1 MNTGHNAARGFTV
14 KPPKPPR
21 LPEIYMRVLDP
32 KKIKKLMVI
41 KDVSARTLAT
51 KVGYQSHAY
60 ITRILR
66 GEISTVTPEK
76 AARIAAFLEV
86 GVDDL
91 FVARVS
97 SDTDQNVKGR
107 VA

>member
-1 MNTGHNAARGFTV
+1 
-14 KPPKPPR
+14 
-21 LPEIYMRVLDP
+21 MRVIDP
-32 KKIKKLMVI
+32 KKILKLMVI
-41 KDVSARTLAT
+41 KDVSARSLAT
-51 KVGYQSHAY
+51 AVGYRSHAY

-66 GEISTVTPEK
+66 GEIKTVTPEK

-97 SDTDQNVKGR
+97 SVAGQNVKGR

>member
-1 MNTGHNAARGFTV
+1 
-14 KPPKPPR
+14 
-21 LPEIYMRVLDP
+21 MRVHDP

-41 KDVSARTLAT
+41 QGVSARDLA
-51 KVGYQSHAY
+51 KAVGYKSHAY

-66 GEISTVTPEK
+66 GEISTVTPER
-76 AARIAAFLEV
+76 AARIANFLQV

-91 FVARVS
+91 FVARLS
-97 SDTDQNVKGR
+97 TDAQQNVKGR